1 MRRIGEH
8 RGAIRNHRRNLS
20 GDRKQPYECPIDP
33 KQRVLERRAITQ
45 LTQIFR
51 AIANNLSTPRII
63 PNGTT

>member
-1 MRRIGEH
+1 MRRTGEH

-20 GDRKQPYECPIDP
+20 GDCKQPYECPIDP
-33 KQRVLERRAITQ
+33 EQRILERRAITQ
-45 LTQIFR
+45 LAQILR